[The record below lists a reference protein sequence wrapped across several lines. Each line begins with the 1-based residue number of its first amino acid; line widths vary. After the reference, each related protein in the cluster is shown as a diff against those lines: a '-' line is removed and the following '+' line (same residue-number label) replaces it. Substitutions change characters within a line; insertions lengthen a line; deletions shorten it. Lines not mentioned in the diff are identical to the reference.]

1 MAIHKLRILP
11 IFLLITGLT
20 LTSGCKKK
28 DMSLRLNEPRN
39 IRGVV
44 SYKRS
49 FPDLNDKHLE
59 VAKAVG
65 IRPLEDR
72 EEAESMKE
80 KLTHITDNEF
90 YVVDSLTHSIPYLV
104 PRASALLD
112 TIGSNFLDS
121 LAAKG
126 LNPNQVIVTSVL
138 RTQSDVKRLRRRNGN
153 ASANSAHC
161 FGATFDVS
169 WKRFKKV
176 EDEDGRPLQDVGSDT
191 LKLVLSEV
199 LRDLRQAEK
208 CYIKYELKHSALAID
223 GCCPKFLFFPMRRR
237 ILMQLTY
244 TGEDFEYHFGKPLT
258 LPRCKWKVKET
269 NKRFIWHFKAQ
280 NRTSVIRISG
290 SCSKEQMMPLLY
302 ENPDGKVSPAPLW
315 EGGTA
320 VGTIELYRR
329 VGGSLEL
336 IDRLQFENGL
346 CAYQRF

>member
-1 MAIHKLRILP
+1 MTIHKLRILP

-28 DMSLRLNEPRN
+28 DMSLKLNEPRN

-161 FGATFDVS
+161 FGATFDIS

-208 CYIKYELKHSALAID
+208 CYIKYELKQ
-223 GCCPKFLFFPMRRR
+223 GCFH
-237 ILMQLTY
+237 I
-244 TGEDFEYHFGKPLT
+244 
-258 LPRCKWKVKET
+258 
-269 NKRFIWHFKAQ
+269 
-280 NRTSVIRISG
+280 
-290 SCSKEQMMPLLY
+290 
-302 ENPDGKVSPAPLW
+302 
-315 EGGTA
+315 TA
-320 VGTIELYRR
+320 R
-329 VGGSLEL
+329 
-336 IDRLQFENGL
+336 
-346 CAYQRF
+346 

>member
-161 FGATFDVS
+161 FGATFDVN

-208 CYIKYELKHSALAID
+208 CYIKYELKQ
-223 GCCPKFLFFPMRRR
+223 GCFH
-237 ILMQLTY
+237 I
-244 TGEDFEYHFGKPLT
+244 
-258 LPRCKWKVKET
+258 
-269 NKRFIWHFKAQ
+269 
-280 NRTSVIRISG
+280 
-290 SCSKEQMMPLLY
+290 
-302 ENPDGKVSPAPLW
+302 
-315 EGGTA
+315 TA
-320 VGTIELYRR
+320 R
-329 VGGSLEL
+329 
-336 IDRLQFENGL
+336 
-346 CAYQRF
+346 

>member
-28 DMSLRLNEPRN
+28 DMSLKLNEPRN

-80 KLTHITDNEF
+80 KLTYITDNEF

-176 EDEDGRPLQDVGSDT
+176 EDENGRPLQDVGSDT

-208 CYIKYELKHSALAID
+208 CYIKYELKQ
-223 GCCPKFLFFPMRRR
+223 GCFH
-237 ILMQLTY
+237 I
-244 TGEDFEYHFGKPLT
+244 
-258 LPRCKWKVKET
+258 
-269 NKRFIWHFKAQ
+269 
-280 NRTSVIRISG
+280 
-290 SCSKEQMMPLLY
+290 
-302 ENPDGKVSPAPLW
+302 
-315 EGGTA
+315 TA
-320 VGTIELYRR
+320 R
-329 VGGSLEL
+329 
-336 IDRLQFENGL
+336 
-346 CAYQRF
+346 

>member
-20 LTSGCKKK
+20 LTSCCKKK

-208 CYIKYELKHSALAID
+208 CYIKYELKQ
-223 GCCPKFLFFPMRRR
+223 GCFH
-237 ILMQLTY
+237 I
-244 TGEDFEYHFGKPLT
+244 
-258 LPRCKWKVKET
+258 
-269 NKRFIWHFKAQ
+269 
-280 NRTSVIRISG
+280 
-290 SCSKEQMMPLLY
+290 
-302 ENPDGKVSPAPLW
+302 
-315 EGGTA
+315 TA
-320 VGTIELYRR
+320 R
-329 VGGSLEL
+329 
-336 IDRLQFENGL
+336 
-346 CAYQRF
+346 

>member
-28 DMSLRLNEPRN
+28 DMSLKLNEPRN

-59 VAKAVG
+59 VAKPVG

-208 CYIKYELKHSALAID
+208 CYIKYELKQ
-223 GCCPKFLFFPMRRR
+223 GCFH
-237 ILMQLTY
+237 I
-244 TGEDFEYHFGKPLT
+244 
-258 LPRCKWKVKET
+258 
-269 NKRFIWHFKAQ
+269 
-280 NRTSVIRISG
+280 
-290 SCSKEQMMPLLY
+290 
-302 ENPDGKVSPAPLW
+302 
-315 EGGTA
+315 TA
-320 VGTIELYRR
+320 R
-329 VGGSLEL
+329 
-336 IDRLQFENGL
+336 
-346 CAYQRF
+346 

>member
-28 DMSLRLNEPRN
+28 DMSLKLNEPRN

-59 VAKAVG
+59 VAKTVG

-90 YVVDSLTHSIPYLV
+90 YVVDSLTHSTPYLV

-208 CYIKYELKHSALAID
+208 CYIKYELKQ
-223 GCCPKFLFFPMRRR
+223 GCFH
-237 ILMQLTY
+237 I
-244 TGEDFEYHFGKPLT
+244 
-258 LPRCKWKVKET
+258 
-269 NKRFIWHFKAQ
+269 
-280 NRTSVIRISG
+280 
-290 SCSKEQMMPLLY
+290 
-302 ENPDGKVSPAPLW
+302 
-315 EGGTA
+315 TA
-320 VGTIELYRR
+320 R
-329 VGGSLEL
+329 
-336 IDRLQFENGL
+336 
-346 CAYQRF
+346 

>member
-28 DMSLRLNEPRN
+28 DMSLKLNEPRN

-59 VAKAVG
+59 VAKVVG

-208 CYIKYELKHSALAID
+208 CYIKYELKQ
-223 GCCPKFLFFPMRRR
+223 GCFH
-237 ILMQLTY
+237 I
-244 TGEDFEYHFGKPLT
+244 
-258 LPRCKWKVKET
+258 
-269 NKRFIWHFKAQ
+269 
-280 NRTSVIRISG
+280 
-290 SCSKEQMMPLLY
+290 
-302 ENPDGKVSPAPLW
+302 
-315 EGGTA
+315 TA
-320 VGTIELYRR
+320 R
-329 VGGSLEL
+329 
-336 IDRLQFENGL
+336 
-346 CAYQRF
+346 

>member
-1 MAIHKLRILP
+1 MTIHKLRILP

-28 DMSLRLNEPRN
+28 DMSLKLNEPRN

-126 LNPNQVIVTSVL
+126 LNPNQMIVTSVL

-176 EDEDGRPLQDVGSDT
+176 EDENGRPLQDVGSDT

-208 CYIKYELKHSALAID
+208 CYIKYELKQ
-223 GCCPKFLFFPMRRR
+223 GCFH
-237 ILMQLTY
+237 I
-244 TGEDFEYHFGKPLT
+244 
-258 LPRCKWKVKET
+258 
-269 NKRFIWHFKAQ
+269 
-280 NRTSVIRISG
+280 
-290 SCSKEQMMPLLY
+290 
-302 ENPDGKVSPAPLW
+302 
-315 EGGTA
+315 TA
-320 VGTIELYRR
+320 R
-329 VGGSLEL
+329 
-336 IDRLQFENGL
+336 
-346 CAYQRF
+346 

>member
-208 CYIKYELKHSALAID
+208 C
-223 GCCPKFLFFPMRRR
+223 
-237 ILMQLTY
+237 
-244 TGEDFEYHFGKPLT
+244 
-258 LPRCKWKVKET
+258 
-269 NKRFIWHFKAQ
+269 
-280 NRTSVIRISG
+280 
-290 SCSKEQMMPLLY
+290 
-302 ENPDGKVSPAPLW
+302 
-315 EGGTA
+315 
-320 VGTIELYRR
+320 
-329 VGGSLEL
+329 
-336 IDRLQFENGL
+336 
-346 CAYQRF
+346 

>member
-199 LRDLRQAEK
+199 LRDLRQAER
-208 CYIKYELKHSALAID
+208 CYIKYELKQ
-223 GCCPKFLFFPMRRR
+223 GCFH
-237 ILMQLTY
+237 I
-244 TGEDFEYHFGKPLT
+244 
-258 LPRCKWKVKET
+258 
-269 NKRFIWHFKAQ
+269 
-280 NRTSVIRISG
+280 
-290 SCSKEQMMPLLY
+290 
-302 ENPDGKVSPAPLW
+302 
-315 EGGTA
+315 TA
-320 VGTIELYRR
+320 R
-329 VGGSLEL
+329 
-336 IDRLQFENGL
+336 
-346 CAYQRF
+346 

>member
-176 EDEDGRPLQDVGSDT
+176 EDEDG
-191 LKLVLSEV
+191 
-199 LRDLRQAEK
+199 
-208 CYIKYELKHSALAID
+208 
-223 GCCPKFLFFPMRRR
+223 
-237 ILMQLTY
+237 
-244 TGEDFEYHFGKPLT
+244 
-258 LPRCKWKVKET
+258 
-269 NKRFIWHFKAQ
+269 
-280 NRTSVIRISG
+280 
-290 SCSKEQMMPLLY
+290 SCLLY
-302 ENPDGKVSPAPLW
+302 TSPSP
-315 EGGTA
+315 
-320 VGTIELYRR
+320 R
-329 VGGSLEL
+329 
-336 IDRLQFENGL
+336 D
-346 CAYQRF
+346 

>member
-1 MAIHKLRILP
+1 MTIHKLRILP

-126 LNPNQVIVTSVL
+126 LNTNQVIVTSVL

-176 EDEDGRPLQDVGSDT
+176 EDENGRPLQDVGSDT

-208 CYIKYELKHSALAID
+208 CYIKYELKQ
-223 GCCPKFLFFPMRRR
+223 GCFH
-237 ILMQLTY
+237 I
-244 TGEDFEYHFGKPLT
+244 
-258 LPRCKWKVKET
+258 
-269 NKRFIWHFKAQ
+269 
-280 NRTSVIRISG
+280 
-290 SCSKEQMMPLLY
+290 
-302 ENPDGKVSPAPLW
+302 
-315 EGGTA
+315 TA
-320 VGTIELYRR
+320 R
-329 VGGSLEL
+329 
-336 IDRLQFENGL
+336 
-346 CAYQRF
+346 

>member
-49 FPDLNDKHLE
+49 FPDLNDKYLE

-208 CYIKYELKHSALAID
+208 CYIKYELKQ
-223 GCCPKFLFFPMRRR
+223 GCFH
-237 ILMQLTY
+237 I
-244 TGEDFEYHFGKPLT
+244 
-258 LPRCKWKVKET
+258 
-269 NKRFIWHFKAQ
+269 
-280 NRTSVIRISG
+280 
-290 SCSKEQMMPLLY
+290 
-302 ENPDGKVSPAPLW
+302 
-315 EGGTA
+315 TA
-320 VGTIELYRR
+320 R
-329 VGGSLEL
+329 
-336 IDRLQFENGL
+336 
-346 CAYQRF
+346 

>member
-1 MAIHKLRILP
+1 MTIHKLRILP

-90 YVVDSLTHSIPYLV
+90 YVVDSLTHPIPYLV

-176 EDEDGRPLQDVGSDT
+176 EDENGRPLQDVGSDT

-208 CYIKYELKHSALAID
+208 CYIKYELKQ
-223 GCCPKFLFFPMRRR
+223 GCFH
-237 ILMQLTY
+237 I
-244 TGEDFEYHFGKPLT
+244 
-258 LPRCKWKVKET
+258 
-269 NKRFIWHFKAQ
+269 
-280 NRTSVIRISG
+280 
-290 SCSKEQMMPLLY
+290 
-302 ENPDGKVSPAPLW
+302 
-315 EGGTA
+315 TA
-320 VGTIELYRR
+320 R
-329 VGGSLEL
+329 
-336 IDRLQFENGL
+336 
-346 CAYQRF
+346 

>member
-28 DMSLRLNEPRN
+28 DMSLKLNEPRN

-59 VAKAVG
+59 VAKTVG

-169 WKRFKKV
+169 WNRFKKV

-208 CYIKYELKHSALAID
+208 CYIKYELKQ
-223 GCCPKFLFFPMRRR
+223 GCFH
-237 ILMQLTY
+237 I
-244 TGEDFEYHFGKPLT
+244 
-258 LPRCKWKVKET
+258 
-269 NKRFIWHFKAQ
+269 
-280 NRTSVIRISG
+280 
-290 SCSKEQMMPLLY
+290 
-302 ENPDGKVSPAPLW
+302 
-315 EGGTA
+315 TA
-320 VGTIELYRR
+320 R
-329 VGGSLEL
+329 
-336 IDRLQFENGL
+336 
-346 CAYQRF
+346 